1 MHVYHHE
8 HNEYMRLLA
17 LIVLSMLF
25 ILMAELGYSQ
35 DLPFTHYTKDNELNP
50 LPSADV
56 RTIYQDRLGYIW
68 MVIYSSGLVRYDGHK
83 LDHYIVEDGLPD
95 LTVRQVLEDRFG
107 RLWVGSNAGLVVSE
121 KPLNEYG
128 SNSRIH
134 FTSTIGTTQL
144 VNTTIIENRIAVDSS
159 GVIWVG
165 TREHGIIRYR
175 CSDLS
180 SAVVDT
186 VTTDIYSEKKNKDI
200 RSITVRKNGAVWVGI
215 GGGDLLIFKT
225 NSHKFEVL
233 NEKDKIPRENTDV
246 LFESRYGILWGGCR
260 TGLLWRLIE
269 GTGQYN
275 IEVVSEY
282 FKDRISSITDEKGGT
297 LWVASGG
304 SGVMKLMYEREDIP
318 RNTTPSLRVIYSKKN
333 GLLNDNVSNILQDRE
348 GNIWF
353 AQSGGVSKLRAN
365 YPAFITYSATSH
377 VGEKPFL
384 PNPEINAV
392 IVTNKIL
399 QSPAIIIGSS
409 GGGVTFIKDDGNVET
424 IQSDRGLRHN
434 YVNSLTID
442 EKERLW
448 IGSLAGI
455 NCVSFDPKVPPPY
468 SRLVQNITLFN
479 KKAVVANYRNNTIYV
494 CKALPLVISSSE
506 AKTVESLWFPGYQ
519 SIYCLVEN
527 QWFVFRATSG
537 LPSTFFN
544 TVAFDG
550 EGKLWVGTRDG
561 GLFRSTI
568 SITLLQLQELKSQD
582 VEFQLGSGGGKFGR
596 EIIASIFEPVCN
608 KSKGFPSNQIET
620 MLWRDGALWV
630 GTFEGLV
637 VLEGSPLKMTTHLT
651 INDGLKANN
660 ITSMMFSPVTG
671 SLWVGTNGGLAEIDP
686 KSRKIIRVVTKQD
699 GLVDN
704 EVWASGS
711 VFLKENGAVYFGTAK
726 GLSVYKPDLDKSNSV
741 LPILRLNQASLKEEL
756 SSNEIV
762 FEYAAL
768 SFANEKL
775 VRYRTRLVGYD
786 EDWSEEKSEVQ
797 IRYTNLAAFLF
808 PNKYTFEIIASNDD
822 GVWTEK
828 SLAYMFSV
836 QPPWW
841 FRWWSMLSFL
851 IIVGAGANVVHR
863 HRVKGLE
870 KRSQELEKTVEQRTH
885 EVNQKADK
893 IRLQADQLASS
904 NKELEQKN
912 QEIIKTQEQL
922 IIQEKLASL
931 GSLTAGIAH
940 EIKNPLN
947 FVNNFSALSIDLT
960 KELRNEIKQQKDK
973 LDLKNAQ
980 VVEEILN
987 DLEQNVQKINE
998 HGKRADSIV
1007 KGMLSHSSGKAGE
1020 KELTDINAL
1029 LAEHVNLAYHGLR
1042 AADRSFNVKIESSYD
1057 QTIGLVNVF
1066 PQNLSRA
1073 FINIVNNGCYA
1084 ANEKRKVQG
1093 DTFSPTLQV
1102 STKNLGEKVEIRIR
1116 DNGIGIP
1123 KNILEKIFNPFF
1135 TTKPTGM
1142 GTGLGLS
1149 LTFDIIVREH
1159 NGDIKVDT
1167 KEGEFAEFIIALPK
1181 G

>member
-1 MHVYHHE
+1 
-8 HNEYMRLLA
+8 MRILTLLIL
-17 LIVLSMLF
+17 LILLIPISEVC
-25 ILMAELGYSQ
+25 YSQ

-56 RTIYQDRLGYIW
+56 RTIYYDRLGYIW

-83 LDHYIVEDGLPD
+83 LDHYTVEDGLLD
-95 LTVRQVLEDRFG
+95 LTVRQVVEDRFG
-107 RLWVGSNAGLVVSE
+107 RLWVGSNAGLVISE

-128 SNSRIH
+128 PDARIH
-134 FTSTIGTTQL
+134 FTSTIGTVQL
-144 VNTTIIENRIAVDSS
+144 VNTTIIENRIVVDSS
-159 GVIWVG
+159 GVVWVG

-180 SAVVDT
+180 SAVADT
-186 VTTDIYSEKKNKDI
+186 ITTDIYGEKKNKDI
-200 RSITVRKNGAVWVGI
+200 RSITARKNGSVWVGI
-215 GGGDLLIFKT
+215 GGGDLLVFKT
-225 NSHKFEVL
+225 NSSKYEVL
-233 NEKDKIPRENTDV
+233 GEKEKLPRVNSDV
-246 LFESRYGILWGGCR
+246 LYETRYGVLWGGCR

-269 GTGQYN
+269 GAGRYQ
-275 IEVVSEY
+275 IELVSDY
-282 FKDRISSITDEKGGT
+282 FKDRITSITDEKDGT

-304 SGVMKLMYEREDIP
+304 SGVMKLMYERDDIP
-318 RNTTPSLRVIYSKKN
+318 RNTTPSLRIIYSKKN
-333 GLLNDNVSNILQDRE
+333 GLINDNVSNILQDRE

-365 YPAFITYSATSH
+365 YPAFITYTATSH
-377 VGEKPFL
+377 AGEKPFL
-384 PNPEINAV
+384 PNPEINSV
-392 IVTNKIL
+392 IVTDKIFN
-399 QSPAIIIGSS
+399 SPTIIIGSS
-409 GGGVTFIKDDGNVET
+409 GGGVTFIKNDGNVET
-424 IQSDRGLRHN
+424 IQSTNGLRHDW
-434 YVNSLTID
+434 VNSLTID
-442 EKERLW
+442 EKGRLW

-455 NCVSFDPKVPPPY
+455 NCVSFDPKVLPPY
-468 SRLVQNITLFN
+468 SRLVQNITLF
-479 KKAVVANYRNNTIYV
+479 KRKAVVANYRNNTIYV

-506 AKTVESLWFPGYQ
+506 AKPVESLWFPGYQ
-519 SIYCLVEN
+519 NIYCLVEN
-527 QWFVFRATSG
+527 QWFVFRTTSG

-561 GLFRSTI
+561 GLFRSTF
-568 SITLLQLQELKSQD
+568 SFTLSQLQELQSQD
-582 VEFQLGSGGGKFGR
+582 VEFQLGTGGGKFGR
-596 EIIASIFEPVCN
+596 EIIAPIFEPVWN
-608 KSKGFPSNQIET
+608 KSKGFPSNQIEA
-620 MLWRDGALWV
+620 MIWRDGALWV

-660 ITSMMFSPVTG
+660 VTSMMFSPITG

-686 KSRKIIRVVTKQD
+686 KSRKVIRVVTKQD

-704 EVWASGS
+704 EVWAPGS
-711 VFLKENGAVYFGTAK
+711 VFLNDDGAVYFGTAK
-726 GLSVYKPDLDKSNSV
+726 GLSLYKPGLDKSNSV
-741 LPILRLNQASLKEEL
+741 PPILRLHQASLKEAL

-786 EDWSEEKSEVQ
+786 EDWSPDKSEVQ

-808 PNKYTFEIIASNDD
+808 PNKYTFEVMASNDD
-822 GVWTEK
+822 GVWAEK
-828 SLAYMFSV
+828 SLAYTFSV

-841 FRWWSMLSFL
+841 FRWWSMLSLL
-851 IIVGAGANVVHR
+851 ILVGASANVIHR
-863 HRVKGLE
+863 HRVKELE
-870 KRSQELEKTVEQRTH
+870 KRSKELEKIVEQRTH
-885 EVNQKADK
+885 EINLKADK
-893 IRLQADQLASS
+893 IRLQADQLVSA

-947 FVNNFSALSIDLT
+947 FVNNFSALSTNLT
-960 KELRNEIKQQKDK
+960 NELRDEIKQQKDK
-973 LDLKNAQ
+973 LDPKNAQ
-980 VVEEILN
+980 AIEEILS

-1007 KGMLSHSSGKAGE
+1007 KGMLLHSSGKAGE
-1020 KELTDINAL
+1020 KEMIDINAL

-1057 QTIGLVNVF
+1057 QTIGLVNVV

-1102 STKNLGEKVEIRIR
+1102 STKNLGDKVEIRIR

-1159 NGDIKVDT
+1159 NGEIKVDT
-1167 KEGEFAEFIIALPK
+1167 KEGEFAEFIIIIPK